1 MSRGLVVLVD
11 PPAPPGTTAN
21 RDGAGGLGALLPE
34 EGGFRYPPL
43 ALAVAAGALRSAGWP
58 VQVVDAP
65 GEGLTLGQVLDRL
78 SPEAVAAVVLASWTT
93 AEADVA
99 FLQALREARPGLKA
113 LVLAAVPD
121 LWASK
126 VVTYLADAWT
136 VGDGDLYAPWAV
148 EAMLGG
154 VRGALLPR
162 DLGLAGFSEEGR
174 RESLEGVPAPAWDL
188 LPWQRY
194 PFLTALT
201 SRGCPDGCA
210 YCPYAV
216 GQGRT
221 FRARPAEEVVEEL
234 VHVARAFRPPRVI
247 LRDPVFA
254 RDGERAAAIA
264 EGLARASIRLRW
276 ECESRPEHFT
286 EARLLRSLREGGCGS
301 IKVGVESADARLLS
315 ALGRVGEGMAL
326 AYLEAIRQ
334 AREASRAADL
344 PFRPFVMVGLPG
356 QTTEDVRRTAE
367 FLADLGVSYLHV
379 KRFVCYPGTRLW
391 QEGARLPGEA
401 AVREWEAIL
410 RAVPLV
416 PVPGQPWWRRAL
428 ARLRRVLR

>member
-11 PPAPPGTTAN
+11 PPVPPGTTAN
-21 RDGAGGLGALLPE
+21 RDGAGGLGAFLPG
-34 EGGFRYPPL
+34 EGGFRYPSL

-58 VQVVDAP
+58 VRVVDAP
-65 GEGLTLGQVLDRL
+65 GEALALSQALDRL
-78 SPEAVAAVVLASWTT
+78 PQEAKAAVVLASWAT
-93 AEADVA
+93 AEADAA
-99 FLQALREARPGLKA
+99 FLRALREARPGLKV
-113 LVLAAVPD
+113 LVLMAVPD
-121 LWASK
+121 LWASEA
-126 VVTYLADAWT
+126 VTRLADAWT

-148 EAMLGG
+148 EALLDGA
-154 VRGALLPR
+154 RGALLPR
-162 DLGLAGFSEEGR
+162 ALGLAGFSEEGR
-174 RESLEGVPAPAWDL
+174 REALEGLPVPAWDL

-221 FRARPAEEVVEEL
+221 FRARPPEEVVEEL

-254 RDGERAAAIA
+254 RDGARATAIA
-264 EGLARASIRLRW
+264 EGLARARVRLLW
-276 ECESRPEHFT
+276 ECESRPEHFV
-286 EARLLRSLREGGCGS
+286 EARLLRILRRGGCGS
-301 IKVGVESADARLLS
+301 IKVGVESADPRLLS
-315 ALGRVGEGMAL
+315 ALGRVQEGMAA
-326 AYLEAIRQ
+326 AYLEAVRR

-367 FLADLGVSYLHV
+367 FLEDLGASYLHV

-391 QEGARLPGEA
+391 QEGVPLPDEA

-410 RAVPLV
+410 RGVSLAPA
-416 PVPGQPWWRRAL
+416 PGRPWWWGAL